1 MSLNLFKK
9 KPDGLLYS
17 VPQSLPFDG
26 HQIKLATY
34 QDKLAEDGLRKIR
47 KQSTIKEIQ
56 ICKIPDYDG
65 LAIYADGNRA
75 GTVWKDSWSGLY
87 GKLKNHK
94 ISKAFLSVSD
104 DVYLFID

>member
-65 LAIYADGNRA
+65 LAIYADGNRV
-75 GTVWKDSWSGLY
+75 GTFWDYGDNLY
-87 GKLKNHK
+87 PKLKNHK
-94 ISKAFLSVSD
+94 YNKAFLSVSD